1 MTAKECR
8 VRANEC
14 IDLARS
20 ADALA
25 HAQLLKMADAWLKLA
40 GKDTERESEARR
52 RTSRQLD
59 AGDNSKCKRPPT
71 EVA

>member
-1 MTAKECR
+1 MPMTAKECR

-25 HAQLLKMADAWLKLA
+25 HAQLLKMAESWLKLA
-40 GKDTERESEARR
+40 EADTER
-52 RTSRQLD
+52 QL
-59 AGDNSKCKRPPT
+59 GRLEQT
-71 EVA
+71 

>member
-1 MTAKECR
+1 MPMTAKECR

-40 GKDTERESEARR
+40 AEGYRGAKPSRDAAR
-52 RTSRQLD
+52 D
-59 AGDNSKCKRPPT
+59 DK
-71 EVA
+71 

>member
-1 MTAKECR
+1 MPMTAKECR

-40 GKDTERESEARR
+40 EADIERHSEATPRVI
-52 RTSRQLD
+52 
-59 AGDNSKCKRPPT
+59 PT
-71 EVA
+71 TGNLQ

>member
-1 MTAKECR
+1 MPMTAKECR

-14 IDLARS
+14 IDLARP

-40 GKDTERESEARR
+40 GTDEREGKTPSQNTPATGNRR
-52 RTSRQLD
+52 
-59 AGDNSKCKRPPT
+59 
-71 EVA
+71 